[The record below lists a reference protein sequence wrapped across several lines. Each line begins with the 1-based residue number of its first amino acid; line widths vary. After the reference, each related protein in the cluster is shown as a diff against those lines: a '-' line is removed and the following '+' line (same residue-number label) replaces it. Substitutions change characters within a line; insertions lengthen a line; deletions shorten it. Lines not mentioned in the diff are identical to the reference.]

1 MNENEYA
8 KIISKNLKRIL
19 YEQGKSQTDIVKD
32 LSINKA
38 TVSSWVSGTRLPRM
52 DKIDLLCHYLNVS
65 RSDIMEDHS
74 DSPFGHISKKMS
86 LTPKEIRLI
95 VRYRSASSGIR
106 DAVDKLLDLEEKDA
120 ESCDSDNDMMA

>member
-32 LSINKA
+32 LNINKA

-74 DSPFGHISKKMS
+74 DSPSGHISKQIS
-86 LTPKEIRLI
+86 LSPKEIILI

-120 ESCDSDNDMMA
+120 ESCDSDNEMMA

>member
-74 DSPFGHISKKMS
+74 DSPSGHISKQIYLS
-86 LTPKEIRLI
+86 PKEIKLI

-106 DAVDKLLDLEEKDA
+106 DAVDKLLDLEEKDP
-120 ESCDSDNDMMA
+120 EFCNLENKRMA